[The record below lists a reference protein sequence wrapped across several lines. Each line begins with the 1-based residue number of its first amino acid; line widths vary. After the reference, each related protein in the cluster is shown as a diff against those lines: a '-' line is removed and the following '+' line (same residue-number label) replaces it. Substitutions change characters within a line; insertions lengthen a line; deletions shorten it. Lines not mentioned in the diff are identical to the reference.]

1 MKPHRLWLVF
11 AIITTFAWGV
21 WGSFAGAPANAETP
35 GEPIFPE
42 TLGYIVWSLTMIPPA
57 IVALWLID
65 WKLETN
71 IQSIAL
77 GMAIGVL
84 GAAGQ
89 LVLFKA
95 LRMAPPHLLFP
106 FIALSPLVT
115 ISLAAVILRERVRSR
130 GTVGIILAIVAGVL
144 LSLSASD
151 SEENELNSSQNTMAT
166 SDVGVER
173 FLELS
178 ATADAT
184 TQPQGILWAVLALV
198 VLLTWGIQGFMFSY
212 ANTSMKAE
220 SIFFYMMVSA
230 IALAPFAWFMTDF
243 SQPIDW
249 KLTSGPGLS
258 ASIHILNS
266 VGALLIVYA
275 FRYGKAML
283 VAPLT
288 NAGAPVITIV
298 LSLMLSRVIP
308 VWYHALGM
316 ALAIVATIL
325 MAVEGETERDV

>member
-21 WGSFAGAPANAETP
+21 WGAFAGVPANAETP

-65 WKLETN
+65 WKLDTN
-71 IQSIAL
+71 IKSIAL
-77 GMAIGVL
+77 GMAIGLL

-115 ISLAAVILRERVRSR
+115 ISLAAVILGERVRSR
-130 GTVGIILAIVAGVL
+130 GAVGIVLAIVAGVL
-144 LSLSASD
+144 LSLSV
-151 SEENELNSSQNTMAT
+151 SEAEEKESNSSQSTMTTADVGGEQSVEPLAT
-166 SDVGVER
+166 SDA
-173 FLELS
+173 S
-178 ATADAT
+178 TP
-184 TQPQGILWAVLALV
+184 PQGILWALLALV

-230 IALAPFAWFMTDF
+230 ISLAPFAWFMTDF

-249 KLTSGPGLS
+249 NLTSGPGLS

-266 VGALLIVYA
+266 IGALLIVYA

-298 LSLMLSRVIP
+298 LSLVLSRVIP
-308 VWYHALGM
+308 VWYHVMGM
-316 ALAIVATIL
+316 VLAIVATLL
-325 MAVEGETERDV
+325 MAIEEETERDV